1 MKLAPEC
8 RDCLKNKIRD
18 QSGYIVKD
26 PARIEEIVRICDAVF
41 AAESKK
47 TLAAAVVSGAMH
59 RRNYAEIGCPD
70 PYAEIKKRDNLR
82 AEKIVEAV
90 APRMQSLHD
99 WMKASIIGNA
109 MDYGVTGHN
118 VAEDFTRFFDGMF
131 AKELAIDDS
140 DKFFPLA
147 RRVVYFTDNCGEVMF
162 DKKFCEALRAAGA
175 HVTVVVK
182 DQPMLN
188 DVTQKE
194 AAEIALGASCDK
206 VCHGGGGAQ
215 LGTHPPFFPEKTAD
229 AVKNATLIIAKG
241 LANYESLTEYKLDKP
256 AAFLMMIKCDAV
268 GRMVGA
274 KKGDMVAILQ
284 EPKA

>member
-26 PARIEEIVRICDAVF
+26 ARRIDEIVEICDRVYEE
-41 AAESKK
+41 ESKK
-47 TLAAAVVSGAMH
+47 STAAAVVSGAMH
-59 RRNYAEIGCPD
+59 RRNYAEIGCAD
-70 PYAEIKKRDNLR
+70 PYIEIKRRDNIR
-82 AEKIVEAV
+82 AESIVEAV
-90 APRMQSLHD
+90 KPEMHSLHD
-99 WMKASIIGNA
+99 WMKAAIIGNA

-118 VAEDFTRFFDGMF
+118 VAEDFTRFFRDMF

-140 DKFFPLA
+140 AKFLPLA
-147 RRVVYFTDNCGEVMF
+147 KRVVYFTDNCGEVMF
-162 DKKFCEALRAAGA
+162 DKKFCEALKAAGA

-194 AAEIALGASCDK
+194 AAEIRLADSCDK

-215 LGTHPPFFPEKTAD
+215 LGTHPQFFPVQTAD

-241 LANYESLTEYKLDKP
+241 LANYESLTEYDIDIP
-256 AAFLMMIKCDAV
+256 TAFLMMIKCHAV
-268 GRMVGA
+268 ARMVDA
-274 KKGDMVAILQ
+274 KKGDLVAILRQ
-284 EPKA
+284 P